1 MTEERQPEETADRI
15 EDLEVPAD
23 AGEDVKGGVQD
34 GTSNTLMLGERHVS
48 PKQPGT
54 QITGGGAA

>member
-34 GTSNTLMLGERHVS
+34 GTSNTLMFSERYVA
-48 PKQPGT
+48 PKQRGT
-54 QITGGGAA
+54 QITGGGAT

>member
-1 MTEERQPEETADRI
+1 VTEERQPEETADRI

-23 AGEDVKGGVQD
+23 EGEAVKGGVQD
-34 GTSNTLMLGERHVS
+34 GTSNTLMIGERYG
-48 PKQPGT
+48 PAKQPAT